1 MNTSF
6 VCEENIQKAQLL
18 LLGKLVTKTVVGNL
32 SEEAVGIT
40 SKDVWVQNSTCMQ
53 QLRAFL

>member
-1 MNTSF
+1 MNASF
-6 VCEENIQKAQLL
+6 ICEENIQKARLL

-32 SEEAVGIT
+32 SEETIGIT